1 MTEIF
6 CIIDDFCKALP
17 KDFEKQLG
25 AGNTTKVR
33 QRSGKL
39 SLSEMMTILILFQSS
54 GHRNFK
60 GYYLDYI
67 CRHCNSEFP
76 GLISYSRFVYLMPR
90 VLPAL
95 SLLMLKMCGETNGIA
110 FVDSTTLTVCH
121 NKRVKRNRV
130 FAGIAKSSKS
140 TMGWF
145 FGFKLH
151 LVINDCGEII
161 SFKVTQGNVDDRK
174 PLPGL
179 AKNLWGKLFGD
190 KGYLSSELSQ
200 KLAEMGVTLITSVK
214 KNMKNK
220 LMPLWDKIMLR
231 KRFLIETVNDQLKNQ
246 MQIEHTRHRSPT
258 NFLVNLMSGLLAYS
272 FKPKKPSLNL
282 QFLGKNL
289 LIA

>member
-54 GHRNFK
+54 VHRNYK

-130 FAGIAKSSKS
+130 V
-140 TMGWF
+140 T
-145 FGFKLH
+145 
-151 LVINDCGEII
+151 
-161 SFKVTQGNVDDRK
+161 TQGQVFER
-174 PLPGL
+174 PLLLGE
-179 AKNLWGKLFGD
+179 GDFGSPKSGEGFPLRGQVWPSQESILQSNQD
-190 KGYLSSELSQ
+190 VFTILSHS
-200 KLAEMGVTLITSVK
+200 
-214 KNMKNK
+214 
-220 LMPLWDKIMLR
+220 
-231 KRFLIETVNDQLKNQ
+231 
-246 MQIEHTRHRSPT
+246 
-258 NFLVNLMSGLLAYS
+258 
-272 FKPKKPSLNL
+272 
-282 QFLGKNL
+282 
-289 LIA
+289 

>member
-110 FVDSTTLTVCH
+110 FVDSTTLIPTSSTSIRLMATNGTLCVRKLTECPRA
-121 NKRVKRNRV
+121 NI
-130 FAGIAKSSKS
+130 GI
-140 TMGWF
+140 
-145 FGFKLH
+145 
-151 LVINDCGEII
+151 
-161 SFKVTQGNVDDRK
+161 
-174 PLPGL
+174 LP
-179 AKNLWGKLFGD
+179 
-190 KGYLSSELSQ
+190 
-200 KLAEMGVTLITSVK
+200 I
-214 KNMKNK
+214 
-220 LMPLWDKIMLR
+220 
-231 KRFLIETVNDQLKNQ
+231 
-246 MQIEHTRHRSPT
+246 
-258 NFLVNLMSGLLAYS
+258 
-272 FKPKKPSLNL
+272 
-282 QFLGKNL
+282 
-289 LIA
+289 

>member
-1 MTEIF
+1 LAKF
-6 CIIDDFCKALP
+6 GLDK
-17 KDFEKQLG
+17 G
-25 AGNTTKVR
+25 V
-33 QRSGKL
+33 
-39 SLSEMMTILILFQSS
+39 
-54 GHRNFK
+54 HYK

-121 NKRVKRNRV
+121 KKRVKRNRV

-179 AKNLWGKLFGD
+179 AKNLWGKLFVTTQGQVFERPLLLGEGD
-190 KGYLSSELSQ
+190 FGSPKSGEGFPLRGQVWPSQESILQSNQDVFTILSHS
-200 KLAEMGVTLITSVK
+200 
-214 KNMKNK
+214 
-220 LMPLWDKIMLR
+220 
-231 KRFLIETVNDQLKNQ
+231 
-246 MQIEHTRHRSPT
+246 
-258 NFLVNLMSGLLAYS
+258 
-272 FKPKKPSLNL
+272 
-282 QFLGKNL
+282 
-289 LIA
+289 